1 MQLLLQCNDCISLC
15 AVKYDNTRLRCSRAV
30 TMQLLPCCL
39 AAKMHLLML
48 HSQNRQLSGAPQFL
62 GASVLRSL
70 TMLELLFPDTTSPV
84 YNCSLGLRTLYSE
97 LLIYLQYLISTLA
110 DVITLQLYPLGEGGS
125 CVECWVFPCP
135 DCPVTLAVTSHH
147 PRCRMLLLQLETQ
160 QIGFECLK
168 IIYFHIISS
177 SMFKSTDS

>member
-1 MQLLLQCNDCISLC
+1 MCSEIWQHPLEMLQSCNDAAAAVLLGCKDALIDASLTKQTTVGRASVPRC
-15 AVKYDNTRLRCSRAV
+15 SDPCDLRCSNYFSRHYQPRV
-30 TMQLLPCCL
+30 QLFIRIYL
-39 AAKMHLLML
+39 
-48 HSQNRQLSGAPQFL
+48 Q
-62 GASVLRSL
+62 
-70 TMLELLFPDTTSPV
+70 
-84 YNCSLGLRTLYSE
+84 
-97 LLIYLQYLISTLA
+97 YLQYLISTLA

-147 PRCRMLLLQLETQ
+147 PRCRLLLLQLETQ
-160 QIGFECLK
+160 QFGFECLK